1 MGKSNAAVKNWIS
14 VKERFADFYNG
25 TVFDGR
31 QVVRA
36 EELQEVSGESDL
48 ILRDTDGKAEELHR
62 YRDVIMRWKGK
73 MDLVILA
80 CENQEKVHYAMPVRN
95 I

>member
-1 MGKSNAAVKNWIS
+1 MKAVVFVNDQRMEIIIQRLRSAGIQVQEGRCEKDMEQI
-14 VKERFADFYNG
+14 ERMAN
-25 TVFDGR
+25 
-31 QVVRA
+31 
-36 EELQEVSGESDL
+36 
-48 ILRDTDGKAEELHR
+48 
-62 YRDVIMRWKGK
+62 K

>member
-1 MGKSNAAVKNWIS
+1 M
-14 VKERFADFYNG
+14 
-25 TVFDGR
+25 
-31 QVVRA
+31 
-36 EELQEVSGESDL
+36 DL
-48 ILRDTDGKAEELHR
+48 ILRDKDGKAEELHR

>member
-1 MGKSNAAVKNWIS
+1 MKAVVFVNDQRMEIIIQRLRSARIQVQEGRCEKDMEQI
-14 VKERFADFYNG
+14 ERMAN
-25 TVFDGR
+25 
-31 QVVRA
+31 
-36 EELQEVSGESDL
+36 
-48 ILRDTDGKAEELHR
+48 
-62 YRDVIMRWKGK
+62 K

>member
-14 VKERFADFYNG
+14 VKEGFADFYNG

-36 EELQEVSGESDL
+36 EELQEISGESDL
-48 ILRDTDGKAEELHR
+48 ILRDKDGKVWELKSI
-62 YRDVIMRWKGK
+62 YPQLSD
-73 MDLVILA
+73 
-80 CENQEKVHYAMPVRN
+80 
-95 I
+95 